1 MKIIFNNGTEL
12 EYTFALESKEFYKNA
27 QRECIAFKCDSTT
40 ISLDALNAIL
50 SNEANLETI
59 TLIGEV
65 DGKEV
70 REILSNYVI
79 KMELTLKPEI
89 IEAETSEKAAVYA
102 EVINFKLGARTYIEQ
117 QLHKLGL

>member
-89 IEAETSEKAAVYA
+89 IEAETSDATKEFDRLALISEDIIRHLIVRVD
-102 EVINFKLGARTYIEQ
+102 E
-117 QLHKLGL
+117 